1 MNSVSNVKMI
11 VGLILVLVIAV
22 IGVGLLSRGPEEVP
36 DNNQD
41 QEPEVPTQPEPEPG
55 EPEPQPEPTI
65 SRYDMIPADAT
76 LMTPE
81 TDNYPPV
88 LHSYLWEDPVILPGG
103 INTAGVEDS
112 PFVSPDGNRF
122 YFFFTPNAS
131 VPAQEQLVDGVT
143 GIWVSEKVN
152 GVWTEATRV
161 KLIENS
167 GVALDGCPYITP
179 EEIWFCSAR
188 LGNYRGL
195 DFWIGTLTEDG
206 VVDIRNA
213 GELLNSEIAVGE
225 MHITP
230 DGNTIYYHS
239 DAPGDSEEWTSGQ

>member
-1 MNSVSNVKMI
+1 MK
-11 VGLILVLVIAV
+11 AAA
-22 IGVGLLSRGPEEVP
+22 SRKG
-36 DNNQD
+36 
-41 QEPEVPTQPEPEPG
+41 
-55 EPEPQPEPTI
+55 
-65 SRYDMIPADAT
+65 
-76 LMTPE
+76 
-81 TDNYPPV
+81 
-88 LHSYLWEDPVILPGG
+88 
-103 INTAGVEDS
+103 
-112 PFVSPDGNRF
+112 
-122 YFFFTPNAS
+122 
-131 VPAQEQLVDGVT
+131 
-143 GIWVSEKVN
+143 
-152 GVWTEATRV
+152 
-161 KLIENS
+161 
-167 GVALDGCPYITP
+167 YITP